1 MWVCA
6 YVVVQVAEMREALLK
21 YEQVVAGIKAQLI
34 NEHAHSRA
42 AFAQYERTIG
52 SLEAQLAIASQQS
65 QPFQ

>member
-1 MWVCA
+1 
-6 YVVVQVAEMREALLK
+6 MREALLK